1 MTLTLMEII
10 AVGALIC
17 NIILTSLALWRSC
30 RTEKE
35 IREHR
40 SDYAKR
46 HGRSSF
52 VVPFLLLLMLT
63 PALADGIPNPPHQ
76 HPPQDT
82 AIHERFYS
90 GWMRPDKPNESCC
103 NLRDCA
109 PAKSVRRI
117 GNRWEAQRES
127 DDTWVVVPPEKIE
140 QRRDSPDGRSHLCS
154 RGLSVFCFV
163 AGSGT

>member
-1 MTLTLMEII
+1 MTLIEAI
-10 AVGALIC
+10 ALGALLCDIV
-17 NIILTSLALWRSC
+17 LTSLALWRGC
-30 RTEKE
+30 QAVKE
-35 IREHR
+35 LRELRKEQSHR
-40 SDYAKR
+40 
-46 HGRSSF
+46 GRGISSF
-52 VVPFLLLLMLT
+52 VVPFLLLLMVA
-63 PALADGIPNPPHQ
+63 PAIADGIPNPPHH

-127 DDTWVVVPPEKIE
+127 DDAWVVVPSEKIE

-154 RGLSVFCFV
+154 RGLNVFCFV